1 MGIKYVL
8 TSELR
13 TELKKPL
20 GTLIKGTSTTTM
32 KKLEELVAR
41 DNPPIVVS
49 VGDTVSK
56 NLYRHRFCLKLMI
69 IDNKCMRKN
78 LQPTR
83 LQAEKVVH
91 VQNPQGTLTEEAIK
105 ATQEAMEDKQSMEI
119 IVDGEEDLLA
129 LIAISYAP
137 ENSYIVYGQPLE
149 GIVVVKATPDKK
161 AEIAAILGAME
172 KGSKN

>member
-8 TSELR
+8 TPELR
-13 TELKKPL
+13 VELKKPL
-20 GTLIKGTSTTTM
+20 GTLIKGPFAATM
-32 KKLEELVAR
+32 KKLKGRVAK

-56 NLYRHRFCLKLMI
+56 NLYRYNFCPKLAI
-69 IDNKCMRKN
+69 VDNKRMRRNVQTTILK
-78 LQPTR
+78 
-83 LQAEKVVH
+83 AAKVIH
-91 VQNPQGTLTEEAIK
+91 VQNPQGTITEEAIN
-105 ATQEAMEDKQSMEI
+105 ATLEAMEDKNSVEI
-119 IVDGEEDLLA
+119 VVDGEEDLLA

-137 ENSYIVYGQPLE
+137 QNSYIVYGQPLE

>member
-8 TSELR
+8 TPELR
-13 TELKKPL
+13 VELKKPL
-20 GTLIKGTSTTTM
+20 GILIKGPFATTM
-32 KKLEELVAR
+32 KKLREGVAE

-56 NLYRHRFCLKLMI
+56 NLYRYNFRPKLAI
-69 IDNKCMRKN
+69 VDNKCMRRKT
-78 LQPTR
+78 QTTI
-83 LQAEKVVH
+83 LQAAKVIH
-91 VQNPQGTLTEEAIK
+91 VQNPQGTLTVEAIN
-105 ATQEAMEDKQSMEI
+105 ATREAMEDKNSVEI
-119 IVDGEEDLLA
+119 VVDGEEDLLA

-137 ENSYIVYGQPLE
+137 QNSYIVYGQPLE

>member
-8 TSELR
+8 TPELR
-13 TELKKPL
+13 IELKKPL
-20 GTLIKGTSTTTM
+20 GTLIKGPSTATM
-32 KKLEELVAR
+32 KKLKEMVAR
-41 DNPPIVVS
+41 DNPPIIVS
-49 VGDTVSK
+49 VGDSVSK
-56 NLYRHRFCLKLMI
+56 NLHRYDFCPKLAI
-69 IDNKCMRKN
+69 VDNKRMRRKV
-78 LQPTR
+78 QPTE

-105 ATQEAMEDKQSMEI
+105 ATRNAMEGKQSVEI
-119 IVDGEEDLLA
+119 VVDGEEDLLA
-129 LIAISYAP
+129 LTAISCAP

-161 AEIAAILGAME
+161 AEIAAILGAMK

>member
-8 TSELR
+8 TPELR
-13 TELKKPL
+13 VELKRPL
-20 GTLIKGTSTTTM
+20 GTLIKGPSAATM
-32 KKLEELVAR
+32 KRLKEEAAK

-56 NLYRHRFCLKLMI
+56 NLYRYNFCPKLAI
-69 IDNKCMRKN
+69 VDNKRMRRN
-78 LQPTR
+78 VQTIE
-83 LQAEKVVH
+83 LQATKVIH
-91 VQNPQGTLTEEAIK
+91 VQNPQGTLTEEAIN
-105 ATQEAMEDKQSMEI
+105 ATREAIEDKNSVEI
-119 IVDGEEDLLA
+119 VVDGEEDLLA
-129 LIAISYAP
+129 LIAIAYAP
-137 ENSYIVYGQPLE
+137 QDSYIVYGQPLE

>member
-8 TSELR
+8 TPELR
-13 TELKKPL
+13 NELKKPL
-20 GTLIKGTSTTTM
+20 GKVIKGPPTTTM
-32 KKLEELVAR
+32 KKLEDLIAR

-49 VGDTVSK
+49 VGDIVSQ

-69 IDNKCMRKN
+69 IDNKCMRKKVWS
-78 LQPTR
+78 TR

-105 ATQEAMEDKQSMEI
+105 ATQEAIEDDRRREI

-129 LIAISYAP
+129 LIAILYAP

-149 GIVVVKATPDKK
+149 GMVVVKATPDKK
-161 AEIAAILGAME
+161 KEIAAILGVME

>member
-8 TSELR
+8 TPELR
-13 TELKKPL
+13 IELKKPL
-20 GTLIKGTSTTTM
+20 GTLIKGPSAATM
-32 KKLEELVAR
+32 KKLKEKAAK

-56 NLYRHRFCLKLMI
+56 NLYRYNFRPNLAI
-69 IDNKCMRKN
+69 VDNKRMRRN
-78 LQPTR
+78 VQTTE
-83 LQAEKVVH
+83 LQATKIIH
-91 VQNPQGTLTEEAIK
+91 VQNPQGTLTEEAIN
-105 ATQEAMEDKQSMEI
+105 ATREAIEDKNSVEI
-119 IVDGEEDLLA
+119 VVDGEEDLLA
-129 LIAISYAP
+129 LIAIAYAP
-137 ENSYIVYGQPLE
+137 QNSYIVYGQPLE